1 MAFTMSQV
9 KRKTPS
15 KQDDIKSC
23 YHLIYSN
30 DLLTDNVKYGI
41 WQYCNYR
48 FTKRNRGRFTAAI
61 LQTMIEEL
69 LDKTCYKQYKE
80 ISFLDV
86 DKNENEILYHV
97 KRAIH
102 YGATRS
108 LYYEQA
114 AEYNMSAL
122 DNLKVD
128 LNPPKQ
134 ERLTTDEVKDYFGDL
149 FI

>member
-1 MAFTMSQV
+1 MKFSLYEMPETKEIVNGYVEKIGNQDSFYTL
-9 KRKTPS
+9 KYNGK
-15 KQDDIKSC
+15 KQEKQKKIMNHTEAVS
-23 YHLIYSN
+23 
-30 DLLTDNVKYGI
+30 
-41 WQYCNYR
+41 
-48 FTKRNRGRFTAAI
+48 
-61 LQTMIEEL
+61 TMIEEL

-122 DNLKVD
+122 ENLKVE